1 MNRGYVNRYVR
12 DQVSQLGGI
21 TYRNPSK
28 GHAYWRCELTNQT
41 LRDVGTPRDVN
52 NFYNVWNQKL
62 RRLKK
67 ARAELENTLST
78 QDR

>member
-12 DQVSQLGGI
+12 DQVNQLGDM
-21 TYRNPSK
+21 TYRNPPR

-52 NFYNVWNQKL
+52 NFYNTWNQDY
-62 RRLKK
+62 RRLQR
-67 ARAELENTLST
+67 AREALVLIESQL
-78 QDR
+78 DR